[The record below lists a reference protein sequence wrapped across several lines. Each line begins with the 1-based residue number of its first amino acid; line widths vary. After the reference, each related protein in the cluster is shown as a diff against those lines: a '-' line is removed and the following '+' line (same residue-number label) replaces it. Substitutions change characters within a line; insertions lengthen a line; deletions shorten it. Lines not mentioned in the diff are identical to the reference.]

1 MHLYVPANGMGAAGT
16 ENRAQFQ
23 PLRKSMPRFLQFRLL
38 TLYIDWENMEQ
49 GKGTFKTHDVDNIC
63 NEPESCKGM
72 GDDNKLGDGLAW
84 AEIS

>member
-1 MHLYVPANGMGAAGT
+1 
-16 ENRAQFQ
+16 
-23 PLRKSMPRFLQFRLL
+23 
-38 TLYIDWENMEQ
+38 MEW
-49 GKGTFKTHDVDNIC
+49 GKGAFKTHDVDNIC